1 MNMDYKTVVALI
13 GKELQDEEVKAFLD
27 EIGIKYPKK
36 DTIGGSAEDWNFGL
50 SGKKAG
56 VYLNFDIDV
65 KNLKYVAKQAS
76 RKGVFKPILSEVD
89 FNEKTQFT
97 LPFSVTFSSTLD
109 ALKEKLGGP
118 VLNENLHPSFLWNI
132 MLDADKEIEFHVEY
146 RIEEKKVRNMF
157 LKIKA
162 FRELFRLYYTQYGET
177 MESALKLS
185 YVYDKQEEKNAK
197 RYSTIANKAISAESI
212 KKKIFFLL
220 WAVDN
225 DYLDLGEAFKGDIE
239 KLREKKMD
247 VQEFALKAFKD
258 NPFITLDN
266 FVKVDRD
273 FVNNYNHNLYL
284 DDVYS
289 PLRGQYYGKDFENAF
304 SKNEDEL
311 KIASDISQLQYS
323 EENRRLVSEI
333 VNKRHDEFMALKKS
347 KK

>member
-1 MNMDYKTVVALI
+1 
-13 GKELQDEEVKAFLD
+13 
-27 EIGIKYPKK
+27 
-36 DTIGGSAEDWNFGL
+36 
-50 SGKKAG
+50 
-56 VYLNFDIDV
+56 
-65 KNLKYVAKQAS
+65 
-76 RKGVFKPILSEVD
+76 
-89 FNEKTQFT
+89 
-97 LPFSVTFSSTLD
+97 
-109 ALKEKLGGP
+109 
-118 VLNENLHPSFLWNI
+118 
-132 MLDADKEIEFHVEY
+132 
-146 RIEEKKVRNMF
+146 MF

-197 RYSTIANKAISAESI
+197 KYSTIANKAISAESI

-239 KLREKKMD
+239 KLRERKMD
-247 VQEFALKAFKD
+247 VQEFALKAFKN

-304 SKNEDEL
+304 SKNKDEL